1 MSTLV
6 FGHEFTNFW
15 TSSKA
20 LSEID
25 STDFSDFVR
34 AFVLCCCNSEGDQR
48 MKFFVNS
55 T

>member
-6 FGHEFTNFW
+6 FSHEFTNFW

-25 STDFSDFVR
+25 STDFFDFVG
-34 AFVLCCCNSEGDQR
+34 AICVINSFNNIDDHSQ
-48 MKFFVNS
+48 MV
-55 T
+55 